1 MISHAL
7 PIQIGIF
14 MFASSVRTTFKPI
27 KQGSNQVNMT
37 KNLNLARKPQKT
49 TFLHFWVTK
58 LNVFA
63 FVGVF
68 GFKISDKVKQISSV

>member
-49 TFLHFWVTK
+49 TFLHF
-58 LNVFA
+58 
-63 FVGVF
+63 
-68 GFKISDKVKQISSV
+68 